1 MSRVGKKSI
10 LVPEGVEVNI
20 QDDHLNIKGPRGFL
34 ELDYDS
40 RLKVEKQ
47 ENIISVLRR
56 NPKDRARQTKALWGL
71 TRNLIN
77 NIILGV
83 SEGFEKKLEIQ
94 GVGYRANVQDK
105 KLVLDLGFSHA
116 VEYPIPDGIEIKVE
130 KNIISVFGIDK
141 QEVGQV
147 AAEIRFLRPPEPYK
161 GKGIRYVDE
170 YVRRKVG
177 KKATTEGSK

>member
-10 LVPEGVEVNI
+10 FVPEGVEVNI
-20 QDDHLNIKGPRGFL
+20 QENHLNIKGPRGFL
-34 ELDYDS
+34 ELDYNS
-40 RLKVEKQ
+40 RLRVEKQ
-47 ENIISVLRR
+47 ENMISVLQC

-83 SEGFEKKLEIQ
+83 SQGFEKKLEIQ
-94 GVGYRANVQDK
+94 GVGYRANVQGE
-105 KLVLDLGFSHA
+105 KLVLELGFSHA

-130 KNIISVFGIDK
+130 KNIISVAGIDK
-141 QEVGQV
+141 QKVGQV

-170 YVRRKVG
+170 YVRRKAG
-177 KKATTEGSK
+177 KKVTTEGSK